1 MALAR
6 SEENLVL
13 HEASRREFLCGVGAS
28 LLVGGCASSPF
39 SPDDRYVRA
48 ENALKEQIEAGMIDG
63 AVFTTTDDERFFSV
77 GDRRTAPR
85 RVPMSADTLFDVASL
100 TKPVVAACAALLYA
114 DGKLDPAA
122 PFVRYLPDHS
132 AGLGCG
138 ITVTD
143 LATHTSG
150 FRYLMADGS
159 DEARFRRDMLS
170 HLPAE
175 PRGERFR
182 YCCYNYILLGMIVE
196 CISGL
201 RLDRFARSRLFGPL
215 SMRHSKWGPTDDPKT
230 VAFRHA
236 RPGMAF
242 APPGRIVDRIART
255 CAFPI
260 GNAGLFTTAG
270 DLRLFAEDI
279 LARRTFPAAYY
290 DLMLTCATN
299 GGDARRS
306 FGWDMRA
313 SRRPSGCSDRTILHT
328 GSTGQTLV
336 IDPVRNRAVVLLTAR
351 RGGHDEAIAG
361 RRHVCEILLG
371 CGTNGVKM

>member
-1 MALAR
+1 MKGFCSMTLRR
-6 SEENLVL
+6 SEGSPVL
-13 HEASRREFLCGVGAS
+13 RTASRRDFLRGVGAS
-28 LLVGGCASSPF
+28 LLVGGCASLPLL
-39 SPDDRYVRA
+39 PDDRYARA
-48 ENALKEQIEAGMIDG
+48 ERVLKGQIGAGLIDG
-63 AVFTTTDDERFFSV
+63 AVFATTDDERCFSV
-77 GDRRTAPR
+77 GNRRTAPLC
-85 RVPMSADTLFDVASL
+85 VPMSADTLFDVASL

-132 AGLGCG
+132 AGRGCG

-143 LATHTSG
+143 LATHMSG
-150 FRYLMADGS
+150 FRYLVAEGS
-159 DEARFRRDMLS
+159 DETRFRREVLS

-196 CISGL
+196 RISGQ
-201 RLDRFARSRLFGPL
+201 RLDRFAARRLFDPL
-215 SMRHSKWGPTDDPKT
+215 SMRHSKWGPTDDPMT

-260 GNAGLFTTAG
+260 GNAGLFATAG

-279 LARRTFPAAYY
+279 LSRRTFPAAYY
-290 DLMLTCATN
+290 DLMLTCATD

-336 IDPVRNRAVVLLTAR
+336 IDPVRNRACVLLTAR
-351 RGGHDEAIAG
+351 RGGHDEAIVG
-361 RRHVCEILLG
+361 RRQVCDILLG
-371 CGTNGVKM
+371 

>member
-1 MALAR
+1 MKGPCCMEWQR
-6 SEENLVL
+6 SEESPVL
-13 HEASRREFLCGVGAS
+13 QETSRRDFLRGVGAS

-39 SPDDRYVRA
+39 LSDDRYTSA
-48 ENALKEQIEAGMIDG
+48 EQALKWQIEAGLIDG
-63 AVFTTTDDERFFSV
+63 AVFATTNDERFFSV
-77 GDRRTAPR
+77 GNRRTAPQC
-85 RVPMSADTLFDVASL
+85 VPMSADALFDVASL

-132 AGLGCG
+132 AGRGCR
-138 ITVTD
+138 ITVAD
-143 LATHTSG
+143 LATHMSG
-150 FRYLMADGS
+150 FRYLVADGS
-159 DEARFRRDMLS
+159 DETRFRHEMLS

-196 CISGL
+196 RISGQ
-201 RLDRFARSRLFGPL
+201 RLDRFAARRLFGPL
-215 SMRHSKWGPTDDPKT
+215 SMRRSKWGPTDDPMT

-290 DLMLTCATN
+290 DLMLTCVAD

-313 SRRPSGCSDRTILHT
+313 SRRPSCCSDRTILHT

-336 IDPVRNRAVVLLTAR
+336 IDPMRNRACVLLTAR
-351 RGGHDEAIAG
+351 RGGHDEAIVG
-361 RRHVCEILLG
+361 RRQVCDILLG
-371 CGTNGVKM
+371 